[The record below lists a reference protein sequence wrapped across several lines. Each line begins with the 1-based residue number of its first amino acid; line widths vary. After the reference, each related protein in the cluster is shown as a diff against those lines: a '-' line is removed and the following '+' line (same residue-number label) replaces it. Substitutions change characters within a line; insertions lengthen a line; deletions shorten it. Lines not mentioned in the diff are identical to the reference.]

1 MRFLVLAVI
10 VFAACEKK
18 QAPAPPPVTEAEATD
33 FAKQLAAATL
43 TQPCDNETVAMMI
56 DGDAVAARMNRGAKS
71 KETEFGIGHFK
82 DPHAV
87 ARILCAWQQ
96 GVEGYRML
104 HMGKRDG
111 QPAPI
116 MRRLAR
122 APRKAVVIVGY
133 DQLVLEKQ
141 GKDVKL
147 VDIYSYTQGDFLSNL
162 LVSGMDAMSDQGI
175 GGSMDA
181 ATALKKSRELQKD
194 GKFAEAL
201 AVVDALPPEVHNS
214 RMVQMA
220 RLRIADQLSQD
231 AYKQAL
237 DELAKLFPNDP
248 SVALVDVDGAF
259 LRGDFTKA
267 LADIDTIDNAV
278 GGDPFQDAIRAS
290 VYISRNQPGDY
301 DKAAAAAEKAI
312 TTEPTLAKGWWARL
326 DVAVKRKQYKLAVET
341 MQHLHDDFGAKLDP
355 DALAKLPDYTD
366 FLASDEYKA
375 YAAK

>member
-1 MRFLVLAVI
+1 MRFLLVVVMVLG
-10 VFAACEKK
+10 ACEKK
-18 QAPAPPPVTEAEATD
+18 QAPAPPAVSETEATE
-33 FAKQLAAATL
+33 FAKQLAAATM
-43 TQPCDNETVAMMI
+43 PCDIEKVASMV
-56 DGDAVAARMNRGAKS
+56 DGDGVVARMKRGAKS
-71 KETEFGIGHFK
+71 KETEFGLAHFQ

-87 ARILCAWQQ
+87 ARIVCAWQQ

-104 HMGKRDG
+104 HMGKRED

-122 APRKAVVIVGY
+122 AARKPVVIVGY
-133 DQLVLEKQ
+133 DQLNLEKQ

-147 VDIYSYTQGDFLSNL
+147 VDVYSYTQGDFLDNL
-162 LVSGMDAMSDQGI
+162 LVNGMDAMSDQGV

-181 ATALKKSRELQKD
+181 ASALKKSRELQSD
-194 GKFAEAL
+194 GKYAEAL
-201 AVVDALPPEVHNS
+201 GVIDALPKQVHDS

-220 RLRIADQLSQD
+220 RLRVADQLSED

-237 DELAKLFPNDP
+237 DELAQLFPNDP

-259 LRGDFTKA
+259 LRHDYTKA
-267 LADIDTIDNAV
+267 LADIDIIDKAI

-290 VYISRNQPGDY
+290 VYLQRNQPGDY

-312 TTEPTLAKGWWARL
+312 KTEPTLAKGWWARL
-326 DVAVKRKQYKLAVET
+326 DVAVKRKDYKLAVET
-341 MQHLHDDFGAKLDP
+341 MQHLRDDFGAKLDP
-355 DALAKLPDYTD
+355 DALGKLPDYAA

-375 YAAK
+375 YAK

>member
-1 MRFLVLAVI
+1 MRKLVLAVI

-18 QAPAPPPVTEAEATD
+18 SAPPGPTVSEAEATE
-33 FAKQLAAATL
+33 FAKQLAAATM
-43 TQPCDNETVAMMI
+43 TQPCDNEKVASMV
-56 DGDAVAARMNRGAKS
+56 DGDAIAERMKHGAKS
-71 KETEFGIGHFK
+71 QETEFGTAHFK

-104 HMGKRDG
+104 HMGKRDS

-122 APRKAVVIVGY
+122 APRKSVMIVGY
-133 DQLVLEKQ
+133 DQLILEKQ
-141 GKDVKL
+141 GNAVKL
-147 VDIYSYTQGDFLSNL
+147 VDIYSYTQGDFLANL

-181 ATALKKSRELQKD
+181 ASALKKSRELQKD
-194 GKFAEAL
+194 GKYAEAL
-201 AVVDALPPEVHNS
+201 AVVDALPREVHNS

-220 RLRIADQLSQD
+220 RLRIADQLSLD

-259 LRGDFTKA
+259 LRGDYTKA
-267 LADIDTIDNAV
+267 LADIDTIDAAI

-290 VYISRNQPGDY
+290 VYVARNQPGDY
-301 DKAAAAAEKAI
+301 EKAAAAAEKAI
-312 TTEPTLAKGWWARL
+312 TTEPSLSKGWYARL
-326 DVAVKRKQYKLAVET
+326 DVAVKRKQFKLAVET
-341 MQHLHDDFGAKLDP
+341 MQHLHDDFGVKLDP
-355 DALAKLPDYTD
+355 DALAKFPDYTD
-366 FLASDEYKA
+366 FLASPEYKA
-375 YAAK
+375 FAAQ

>member
-1 MRFLVLAVI
+1 
-10 VFAACEKK
+10 
-18 QAPAPPPVTEAEATD
+18 
-33 FAKQLAAATL
+33 
-43 TQPCDNETVAMMI
+43 MI
-56 DGDAVAARMNRGAKS
+56 DGDGVAARMKHGAKS
-71 KETEFGIGHFK
+71 QETELGISHFK

-104 HMGKRDG
+104 HMGKREG

-122 APRKAVVIVGY
+122 APRKPVVIVGY
-133 DQLVLEKQ
+133 DQLILEKQ
-141 GKDVKL
+141 GKDIKL
-147 VDIYSYTQGDFLSNL
+147 VDVYSYTQGDFLANL
-162 LVSGMDAMSDQGI
+162 LVNGMDAMSDQGV

-181 ATALKKSRELQKD
+181 ASALKKSRELQSE

-201 AVVDALPPEVHNS
+201 GVIDALPKQVHDS

-220 RLRIADQLSQD
+220 RLRVADQLSED

-259 LRGDFTKA
+259 LRHDYTKA
-267 LADIDTIDNAV
+267 LADIDTIDAAI

-290 VYISRNQPGDY
+290 VLLQRNQPGDY
-301 DKAAAAAEKAI
+301 DKAAAAADKAI
-312 TTEPTLAKGWWARL
+312 TTEPTLAKGWWSRL
-326 DVAVKRKQYKLAVET
+326 DVAVKRKDYKLAVET
-341 MQHLHDDFGAKLDP
+341 MQHLREHFSAKLDP
-355 DALAKLPDYTD
+355 DALAKLPDYAA